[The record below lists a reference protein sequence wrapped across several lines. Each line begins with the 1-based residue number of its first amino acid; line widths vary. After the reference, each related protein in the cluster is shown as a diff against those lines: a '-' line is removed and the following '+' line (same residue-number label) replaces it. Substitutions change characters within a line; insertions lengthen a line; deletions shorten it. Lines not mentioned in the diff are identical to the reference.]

1 MIRVPDLRRLA
12 LIGDSVFAVSITL
25 NARAVT
31 IPRLGTDTWGTPAM
45 TLFLQGIAAVL
56 LSVVVAS
63 AFWLGHWRYF
73 RHVRVAS
80 VAFIAAHFA
89 FLIPMILLPISTDL
103 YATNQGNPVATFI
116 YGLNLL
122 LFILVALLFRL
133 VAIRHSPGR
142 VVVIY
147 DWIGLAG
154 VALLFTLA
162 VGLSF
167 SSPGA
172 SQLCWYI
179 ALASPLVETYFSR
192 KIAKDQGLLSAL

>member
-45 TLFLQGIAAVL
+45 TLFMQGVAAVL

-80 VAFIAAHFA
+80 VSLIAAHFA
-89 FLIPMILLPISTDL
+89 FLLPMILLPIATDL
-103 YATNQGNPVATFI
+103 YATNQGNPVATFV

-122 LFILVALLFRL
+122 LFTVVALVFRL

-142 VVVIY
+142 VRVIY

-154 VALLFTLA
+154 VITLFTLA
-162 VGLSF
+162 VVLSQ
-167 SSPGA
+167 SSPGT
-172 SQLCWYI
+172 SQLCWYLG
-179 ALASPLVETYFSR
+179 LASPLVETYFSR
-192 KIAKDQGLLSAL
+192 KIAKDQGLARAL